1 MSFKT
6 STSPIAGLVIGEF
19 LDLSLIQEVLAFIE
33 QEKAFSWK
41 DAYGNDSR
49 VTVNYGWDFSSMEH
63 GTFQYIEIPEIIKK
77 IRDRTCT
84 TFVSDLEKPLDP
96 ESFDNVIISIY
107 KHGHYLSPHYD
118 ADMTPDPLTKREF
131 AFGEPIIGAIL
142 QADSQSK
149 LSFYLHDKPGKPN
162 MDDQPL
168 YCINEADGLTFLM
181 QGASRH
187 RPYFHGVPPVN
198 SSRISITFRRTE
210 FAGKDQMMQTKVG

>member
-1 MSFKT
+1 MPQKT
-6 STSPIAGLVIGEF
+6 STSPIAGLVIGNF
-19 LDLSLIQEVLAFIE
+19 LDQTLIQEVLAFIE

-41 DAYGNDSR
+41 DADGNDSR

-63 GTFQYIEIPEIIKK
+63 GTFHYIEIPQVIKK
-77 IRDRTCT
+77 IRTHACS
-84 TFVSDLEKPLDP
+84 TFVSDLKESLDP
-96 ESFDNVIISIY
+96 ESFDNVIITIY
-107 KHGHYLSPHYD
+107 KQGHYLTPHYD

-149 LSFYLHDKPGKPN
+149 LSFYLHDKPGKPH

-168 YCINEADGLTFLM
+168 YCIDETDGLTFLM
-181 QGASRH
+181 QGPSRH
-187 RPYFHGVPPVN
+187 RPYFHGVPPVR

-210 FAGKDQMMQTKVG
+210 FLGKDQLMQTKVG